1 MQNSKYIHILRKR
14 FNDVNTDVDKEVED
28 ILKDN
33 TNTNLDEKT
42 NLEITKLIKEK
53 TNKELENI
61 KIKKIAFCF
70 LITNEINHEELWYN
84 FFKNIDHNKY
94 NIYIHYKD
102 TYNLK
107 YFSKY
112 VLNNCR
118 ITKWGKVSLVL
129 ASNILF
135 REALKDNDN
144 YKFILLSG
152 SCIPIKSFD
161 YIYDFLINDN
171 NSYFNLYPF
180 VDQDRL
186 CVIKNFFDTKFISKA
201 HQWVILNRFII
212 NRILEYGDINI
223 IKKFGT
229 MKCPDEHVYIM
240 LVKYFNID
248 KDICISNNL
257 SYGATTFTKWKI
269 NNNIPEDH
277 PENYLNI
284 SINDINNILNSK
296 SLFARKFDR
305 SCHVVEID
313 NNSII
318 QSSETL
324 NNYITKYLKL

>member
-14 FNDVNTDVDKEVED
+14 FNDVNTDIDKEVED

-42 NLEITKLIKEK
+42 NLEITKMIEDK
-53 TNKELENI
+53 TNTELQNI
-61 KIKKIAFCF
+61 KTKKIAFCF
-70 LITNEINHEELWYN
+70 LISHEINHEELWYN

-102 TYNLK
+102 KYKLK

-118 ITKWGKVSLVL
+118 ITRWGKISLVL

-144 YKFILLSG
+144 YKFILLSN
-152 SCIPIKSFD
+152 SCIPVKSFD
-161 YIYDFLINDN
+161 YIYDFLIKDN
-171 NSYFNLYPF
+171 YSYFNLYPF
-180 VDQDRL
+180 VDEDRL
-186 CVIKNFFDTKFISKA
+186 CVIKNFFDKKYISKA
-201 HQWVILNRFII
+201 HQWVILNRLII

-223 IKKFGT
+223 IKNFG
-229 MKCPDEHVYIM
+229 KVSCPDEHVYII

-248 KDICISNNL
+248 KDICIFNNL
-257 SYGATTFTKWKI
+257 SFGATTFTKWKI
-269 NNNIPEDH
+269 NNNISEDH

-284 SINDINNILNSK
+284 SKKEINNILNSK
-296 SLFARKFDR
+296 SLFGRKFDR
-305 SCHVVEID
+305 SCNVVEIN
-313 NNSII
+313 NNSTIE
-318 QSSETL
+318 SSETL
-324 NNYITKYLKL
+324 NNYITRYLKL

>member
-1 MQNSKYIHILRKR
+1 MQNLKHIHILRKR
-14 FNDVNTDVDKEVED
+14 FNDINTDVDKEVED

-42 NLEITKLIKEK
+42 KSEITKLIEEK

-70 LITNEINHEELWYN
+70 LISHEINHEELWNN

-112 VLNNCR
+112 ILNNCR
-118 ITKWGKVSLVL
+118 MTKWGKVSLVL

-152 SCIPIKSFD
+152 ACIPIKSFD
-161 YIYDFLINDN
+161 YIYDFLIKDN

-180 VDQDRL
+180 VDENRMYVL
-186 CVIKNFFDTKFISKA
+186 EKYFDKKYISKS
-201 HQWVILNRFII
+201 HQWVILNRLII

-223 IKKFGT
+223 IKNFG
-229 MKCPDEHVYIM
+229 KVSCPDEHVYII
-240 LVKYFNID
+240 LVKYLNLEKEIITF
-248 KDICISNNL
+248 NNL
-257 SYGATTFTKWKI
+257 KMGATTFTNWKL
-269 NNNIPEDH
+269 NVDKDH
-277 PENYLNI
+277 PENYINL
-284 SINDINNILNSK
+284 SKNDINNILNSK

-305 SCHVVEID
+305 ICHVVEID
-313 NNSII
+313 NNSVI